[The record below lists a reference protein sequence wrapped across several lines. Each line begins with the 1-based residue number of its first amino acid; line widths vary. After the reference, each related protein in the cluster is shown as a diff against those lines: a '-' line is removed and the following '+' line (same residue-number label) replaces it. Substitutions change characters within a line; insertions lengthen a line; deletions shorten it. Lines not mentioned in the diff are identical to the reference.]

1 MIISES
7 TPITAG
13 NTGVFVCVA
22 HGCPVPSLTWSR
34 DGTPLGN
41 SPRSTILE
49 ELVNEN
55 GVTFVQS
62 ILVICSLEQDDTA
75 QYNCSAS
82 NNISFASASFNLTV
96 NCKYVHLKIH
106 VYYLMV
112 KKAIWLDIVL
122 LCFHFIFVCSL

>member
-34 DGTPLGN
+34 DGIPLGN
-41 SPRSTILE
+41 SSRSTIFE
-49 ELVNEN
+49 EQLVNEN
-55 GVTFVQS
+55 VVTFVQS
-62 ILVICSLEQDDTA
+62 ILAICSLEQDDTA

-82 NNISFASASFNLTV
+82 NNVSFASASFNLTV
-96 NCKYVHLKIH
+96 NCKYVLENTCI
-106 VYYLMV
+106 LF
-112 KKAIWLDIVL
+112 DG
-122 LCFHFIFVCSL
+122 

>member
-62 ILVICSLEQDDTA
+62 ILVICSLEEDDTA
-75 QYNCSAS
+75 QYNCSVS

-96 NCKYVHLKIH
+96 NCKYVLENTCI
-106 VYYLMV
+106 LF
-112 KKAIWLDIVL
+112 DG
-122 LCFHFIFVCSL
+122 